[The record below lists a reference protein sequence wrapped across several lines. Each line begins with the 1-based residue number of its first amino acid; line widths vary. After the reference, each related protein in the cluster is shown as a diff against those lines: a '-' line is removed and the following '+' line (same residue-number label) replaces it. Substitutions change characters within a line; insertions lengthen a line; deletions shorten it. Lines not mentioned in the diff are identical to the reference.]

1 MLPRESTF
9 LSTVNTGENIAD
21 GVGVTVHAST
31 RYVASVG
38 ADRGPSVSGGTAK
51 ADDAVNYTINV
62 AVQPG
67 CVGSTYNLSISTSI
81 LGMCGARDDQTYVG
95 GSGVATMTDVT
106 GYLNN
111 EANGSL
117 GLASAQNYNGSSSAT
132 GEGREFSGS
141 KVLTLGP
148 FTGATNFALKFTW
161 TIHAESP
168 QWAAGGDE
176 QGVRVG
182 YNWTGSG
189 SSGSSSYA
197 GGPSRTQDND
207 GHFVTITATVVTSGP
222 AAPTASNGGQ
232 VCVGSTLNLY
242 ASTVA
247 GATYAWTG
255 PNGFTSAEQNP
266 SIPNATAAAA
276 GTYSVTATVGG
287 CTSSSA
293 GTTYATV
300 NAIPSAPTAS
310 NGGTVCPGGTLSL
323 TASTVSGATYAWTG
337 PNGFTSAAQN
347 PTIPNAT
354 TEATGTYS
362 VTATVSGCPSA
373 AGTTEAT
380 VGDTTPPTI
389 IAPPDV
395 DIDL

>member
-1 MLPRESTF
+1 
-9 LSTVNTGENIAD
+9 
-21 GVGVTVHAST
+21 
-31 RYVASVG
+31 
-38 ADRGPSVSGGTAK
+38 
-51 ADDAVNYTINV
+51 
-62 AVQPG
+62 
-67 CVGSTYNLSISTSI
+67 
-81 LGMCGARDDQTYVG
+81 
-95 GSGVATMTDVT
+95 
-106 GYLNN
+106 
-111 EANGSL
+111 
-117 GLASAQNYNGSSSAT
+117 
-132 GEGREFSGS
+132 
-141 KVLTLGP
+141 
-148 FTGATNFALKFTW
+148 
-161 TIHAESP
+161 
-168 QWAAGGDE
+168 
-176 QGVRVG
+176 
-182 YNWTGSG
+182 
-189 SSGSSSYA
+189 
-197 GGPSRTQDND
+197 
-207 GHFVTITATVVTSGP
+207 
-222 AAPTASNGGQ
+222 
-232 VCVGSTLNLY
+232 LY

-276 GTYSVTATVGG
+276 GNYSVTATVGG

-323 TASTVSGATYAWTG
+323 AASTVSGATYAWTG

-373 AGTTEAT
+373 AGTTDAT